1 MRPRLI
7 AAGVM
12 LAWIA
17 ASMALLFIFRGVSL
31 RLRGLLVVGSL
42 LLLIGALGWLKLAR
56 AGRTG
61 GSGR

>member
-1 MRPRLI
+1 MRPRLV
-7 AAGVM
+7 AAGVL

-17 ASMALLFIFRGVSL
+17 ASMALLFIFRGVPL

-56 AGRTG
+56 AGRPG
-61 GSGR
+61 GSGQ